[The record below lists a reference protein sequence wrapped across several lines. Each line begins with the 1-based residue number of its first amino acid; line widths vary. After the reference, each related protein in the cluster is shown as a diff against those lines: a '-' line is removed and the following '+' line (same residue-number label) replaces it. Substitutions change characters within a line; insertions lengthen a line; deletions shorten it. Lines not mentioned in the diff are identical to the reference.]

1 MVVTGLAVVVARLAV
16 IVARPAGIV
25 VLVAL
30 VEAVRRLRDALAEGV
45 GLVVVRAPLVL
56 ERRRIVAALG
66 AAKLRRVGPLVAV
79 GVVSVPLLLGLLG
92 NALAEG
98 VGLVLVG
105 AVLLLEPRGIRAAL
119 GAALV
124 RGALAAVALVGV
136 GRGGHDESRRGEE
149 GDGPLRHVDITP
161 VLLSFP
167 HPIQRFR

>member
-1 MVVTGLAVVVARLAV
+1 MVVTGLDVVVARLAV

-66 AAKLRRVGPLVAV
+66 AAKLRRVGPRVAV

-105 AVLLLEPRGIRAAL
+105 AVLLLEPHGIRAAL

-124 RGALAAVALVGV
+124 RGALAVALVGV